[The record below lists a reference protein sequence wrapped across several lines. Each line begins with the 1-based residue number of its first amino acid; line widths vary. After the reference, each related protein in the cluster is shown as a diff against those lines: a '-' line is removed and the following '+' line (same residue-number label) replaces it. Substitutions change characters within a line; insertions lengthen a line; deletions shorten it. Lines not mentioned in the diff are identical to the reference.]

1 MTDAPNSDEPRF
13 VNYTTAQGLASNHI
27 EDVCEDDEGNLWFGT
42 LRGLCWLDERTGR
55 FNHVSV
61 GESTLSSSVRELW
74 KDRRGYL
81 WATALGA
88 VIRINPRLA
97 SRPALQLPIYFSR
110 VSIAGEPL
118 ALGETGAVNPAPLEL
133 EAGRNNL
140 EIEFV
145 SPNFRDENIVQYQ
158 YRLEGAEADWSAP
171 GNVREVNYARLAP
184 GSYRFLIRAVGANGA
199 VSAEA
204 ASLPFTI
211 LRPLWQRWWFLSL
224 LVATLGL
231 LVYGAYRYRVAQI
244 IAIERMRLRIAA
256 DLHDDV
262 GANLSLIAGVSEM
275 LTQQATPGL
284 QPPLFQITDAAR
296 RSMDALSDIVWMIN
310 PNKDHLSDLTRRMR
324 RFASETLSARNIEFQ
339 FATPGSEAEL
349 RLGAE
354 SRRELFLLFKEA
366 INNSARHAR
375 CTRVEAALRVQDSRI
390 HLAIRDNGIGFD
402 PLPANGGNGLQSMKD
417 RVGKAGGEIA
427 IVSAPGQ
434 GTEITVELPG
444 QR

>member
-118 ALGETGAVNPAPLEL
+118 ALGETGAVSLAPLEL

-140 EIEFV
+140 DIEFV

-171 GNVREVNYARLAP
+171 GNVR
-184 GSYRFLIRAVGANGA
+184 
-199 VSAEA
+199 
-204 ASLPFTI
+204 
-211 LRPLWQRWWFLSL
+211 
-224 LVATLGL
+224 
-231 LVYGAYRYRVAQI
+231 
-244 IAIERMRLRIAA
+244 
-256 DLHDDV
+256 
-262 GANLSLIAGVSEM
+262 
-275 LTQQATPGL
+275 
-284 QPPLFQITDAAR
+284 
-296 RSMDALSDIVWMIN
+296 
-310 PNKDHLSDLTRRMR
+310 
-324 RFASETLSARNIEFQ
+324 
-339 FATPGSEAEL
+339 
-349 RLGAE
+349 
-354 SRRELFLLFKEA
+354 
-366 INNSARHAR
+366 
-375 CTRVEAALRVQDSRI
+375 
-390 HLAIRDNGIGFD
+390 
-402 PLPANGGNGLQSMKD
+402 
-417 RVGKAGGEIA
+417 
-427 IVSAPGQ
+427 
-434 GTEITVELPG
+434 
-444 QR
+444 